1 VLELRKLATVL
12 SGVTMKES
20 VDGLGR
26 LMRLS
31 DLTGLK
37 VGRIPHLSHGEVPEV
52 ARAQSVQDG
61 DLIIAARG
69 AATDVCMA
77 CESVFGAFVSLDL
90 YLVRPDAT
98 KIDPQYLY
106 AFLTLPAT
114 QATFAAG
121 KQGSSLARLPKDA
134 LETLKVPV
142 PAMEVQRMIAG
153 LACSFE
159 EESKLLKK
167 LSDLNST
174 LGREVVARAFAAADE
189 KHSIRRKK

>member
-1 VLELRKLATVL
+1 MLELRKLATVL

-20 VDGLGR
+20 ADGRGR

-31 DLTGLK
+31 NLSDIK
-37 VGRIPHLSHGEVPEV
+37 IGRIPQLLQGDVPEV
-52 ARAQSVQDG
+52 ARAQSIQDG
-61 DLIIAARG
+61 DLIVAARG
-69 AATDVCMA
+69 AATDVCTA
-77 CESVFGAFVSLDL
+77 CESVLGAFVSLDL
-90 YLVRPDAT
+90 YLVRPNLG
-98 KIDPQYLY
+98 KIDPHYLY

-114 QATFAAG
+114 QATFATG

-142 PAMEVQRMIAG
+142 PAMDLQRKIAG
-153 LACSFE
+153 LAGSFE
-159 EESKLLKK
+159 QESKLLKK

-189 KHSIRRKK
+189 KNSIRRKK